1 MQKRID
7 DKCKCKSSTG
17 STHVECCNICG
28 LPLPKET
35 WHFIL
40 SDHDISRVGAV
51 VMPNEVVAGGR
62 KRWKPK
68 EKEIF
73 YYVNFYTGVT
83 EQIYTNS
90 KIHTPRNLYKI
101 GNCYKTKEEARIK
114 WEQIKQ
120 ILLQR

>member
-1 MQKRID
+1 MKHKVLLTKLKQNGWNMRFDAREQALIKDIAEI
-7 DKCKCKSSTG
+7 T
-17 STHVECCNICG
+17 E
-28 LPLPKET
+28 KE
-35 WHFIL
+35 
-40 SDHDISRVGAV
+40 SNQVQAV
-51 VMPNEVVAGGR
+51 VMPNEVIGGGS

-83 EQIYTNS
+83 EQLYTNS

-101 GNCYKTKEEARIK
+101 GNCYKTKEEAQMK

>member
-1 MQKRID
+1 MKEEILKIID
-7 DKCKCKSSTG
+7 KLIGECKESHDKSLSFYA
-17 STHVECCNICG
+17 SAQ
-28 LPLPKET
+28 LA
-35 WHFIL
+35 IL
-40 SDHDISRVGAV
+40 TEMRDEVSRVELP
-51 VMPNEVVAGGR
+51 VMPNEVIAGGS

-101 GNCYKTKEEARIK
+101 GNCYKTKEEAQIK
-114 WEQIKQ
+114 WNQIKK

>member
-1 MQKRID
+1 MDELELKIEKLIKDQILITESEAQD
-7 DKCKCKSSTG
+7 LATLI
-17 STHVECCNICG
+17 CN
-28 LPLPKET
+28 LPE
-35 WHFIL
+35 INGG
-40 SDHDISRVGAV
+40 RVGAG
-51 VMPNEVVAGGR
+51 VMPNEVLAGGI

-83 EQIYTNS
+83 EQVYTNS

-101 GNCYKTKEEARIK
+101 GNCYKTKEEAQTK
-114 WEQIKQ
+114 WDQIKQ